1 MPFLTLSVFC
11 LPAVTVIANKR
22 PPEQVCIKR
31 TSIAALGWLAW
42 TAFFLFLFPFFASYC
57 PSFSPF
63 FLTFHPHGPAAELTP
78 IACGPDCPLLFL
90 LSYSSQNPQAFL
102 YSYFT
107 RILFTIANSFPS
119 VFTLIK
125 EDSAA
130 LCPFLIYIALSTH
143 FHFNIFFQIF
153 ILLINPLLKLLGAMR
168 TKLLKDGSLT
178 RLLFYNYLK
187 SSPYRISQVPVFHIF
202 ITHNT
207 SFF

>member
-78 IACGPDCPLLFL
+78 IACGPDCPLLFYFPIL
-90 LSYSSQNPQAFL
+90 LKTRRPSFILTSHASSSQSPIHFPQFL
-102 YSYFT
+102 LLLR
-107 RILFTIANSFPS
+107 RILRLS
-119 VFTLIK
+119 VL
-125 EDSAA
+125 
-130 LCPFLIYIALSTH
+130 FLFILH
-143 FHFNIFFQIF
+143 FLLIF
-153 ILLINPLLKLLGAMR
+153 IS
-168 TKLLKDGSLT
+168 TYS
-178 RLLFYNYLK
+178 FK
-187 SSPYRISQVPVFHIF
+187 SSFS
-202 ITHNT
+202 
-207 SFF
+207 